1 MACQNVE
8 RGERRSLQQSTG
20 EDLRHSIHRGLHPR
34 YGRTPPWIQCL
45 DSADD
50 YTDNDDSTGVS
61 RASSVSMRDRING
74 AKKAKKRRDSDT
86 FDTRSNYVAY
96 APAYGHPHQ
105 ATWAQPHYMPAGA
118 QLNGAVQQQSFPPA
132 VPNMYGVPN
141 QQFPPMVPGNGY
153 GPPYN
158 NMSNVSHGVHLWIA
172 LYGTTDILTTIFT
185 VRPASWPAALP
196 TSGEPDAS
204 RTIRTTHAGSTST
217 SERVA
222 ATSELQLEPLPIS
235 GHASSSKWDPL
246 RLWCPPSQRQP

>member
-1 MACQNVE
+1 MSREE
-8 RGERRSLQQSTG
+8 REEAYNKARERIFGTASTEISTPG
-20 EDLRHSIHRGLHPR
+20 INGCALRVQR
-34 YGRTPPWIQCL
+34 L

-50 YTDNDDSTGVS
+50 YAENDDSTGVS

-86 FDTRSNYVAY
+86 FDTRSNYIAY

-118 QLNGAVQQQSFPPA
+118 PLNGSVQQQAFPPA

-158 NMSNVSHGVHLWIA
+158 NITNVSQGEHGADWLPS
-172 LYGTTDILTTIFT
+172 YDRYTDSILDSM
-185 VRPASWPAALP
+185 P
-196 TSGEPDAS
+196 S
-204 RTIRTTHAGSTST
+204 RQAR
-217 SERVA
+217 RV
-222 ATSELQLEPLPIS
+222 IN
-235 GHASSSKWDPL
+235 
-246 RLWCPPSQRQP
+246 RR